1 MTTRPLRPPHFL
13 PDDPGPWS
21 IVSTVLRARGARL
34 DRRYAEPPFG
44 LTLAPPPDRSFTPR
58 ETVGITPGATPAGA
72 GPIRI
77 TGAARE
83 PAWALTFEGID
94 RLTGVS
100 PYLRRAWPVPELV
113 PASEERPGD
122 DPSAAVPPPLDVAEL
137 ALDAEGVVR
146 APGDEDLAGACVKEG
161 RIPVIALFRPSDGAL
176 VRWIRGARCM
186 AWSPDGSLLALGGD
200 WGILLAEGA

>member
-1 MTTRPLRPPHFL
+1 VTTRPLRPPNFL

-44 LTLAPPPDRSFTPR
+44 LTLAPPPDRSFTGRDP
-58 ETVGITPGATPAGA
+58 VGISPGAGPAGA

-83 PAWALTFEGID
+83 PAWSLAFEGDD

-100 PYLRRAWPVPELV
+100 PYVLRTWPVPELV
-113 PASEERPGD
+113 PAGEERPGD
-122 DPSAAVPPPLDVAEL
+122 DPSTAVPPPVPIDAL
-137 ALDAEGVVR
+137 APDAEGVVR
-146 APGDEDLAGACVKEG
+146 APGDEDVAGACVMEG
-161 RIPVIALFRPSDGAL
+161 RIPVVALFRRSDGAL
-176 VRWIRGARCM
+176 VRWIRGARCL
-186 AWSPDGSLLALGGD
+186 AWSPDGRLLAIGGD